1 MWTLIG
7 KEVKSELCIVLG
19 QVSQTQ
25 TGSELKFCL
34 TGHIK
39 AYKCWQQNTKLAFGC
54 FETAK
59 PS

>member
-7 KEVKSELCIVLG
+7 KEAKSELCIVLG

-25 TGSELKFCL
+25 TGRELKFCL
-34 TGHIK
+34 TRIK